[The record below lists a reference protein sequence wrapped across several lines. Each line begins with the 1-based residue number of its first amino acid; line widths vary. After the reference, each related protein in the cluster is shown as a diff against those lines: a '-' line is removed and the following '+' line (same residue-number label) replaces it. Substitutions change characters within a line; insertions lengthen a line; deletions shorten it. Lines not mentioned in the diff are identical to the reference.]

1 MSSRL
6 TYTLCSTETT
16 GLWGLVNNAGILDIR
31 PIEWASLDIFK
42 RLADVNL
49 WGMIDVTKIFL
60 PSVKEARGRVVNFS
74 SAAGKRGIHL
84 IVAKFL
90 KSISFGSELT

>member
-1 MSSRL
+1 MSTDLKSL
-6 TYTLCSTETT
+6 FHQPP

-31 PIEWASLDIFK
+31 PIEWAPLDVFK

-60 PSVKEARGRVVNFS
+60 PSVKKARGRVVNFS

-84 IVAKFL
+84 RY
-90 KSISFGSELT
+90 